1 MTKTLQTVDLLPTL
15 ANLFGLPV
23 PDTMGRDA
31 FDPSYE
37 GYAIF
42 PDGGWLTDQAYAE
55 NGKIIWNDGM
65 TEEEVAQMHTFARR
79 FQLLNDAILDT
90 DYYAQAGA

>member
-15 ANLFGLPV
+15 ANLFGLEV

-31 FDPSYE
+31 FDPAYE

-42 PDGGWLTDQAYAE
+42 PNDGWLTDEAYTE
-55 NGKIIWNDGM
+55 NGQIVWNNGM
-65 TEEEVAQMHTFARR
+65 TDAEVSEMNAFARC
-79 FQLLNDAILDT
+79 FQQVNDAILDT
-90 DYYAQAGA
+90 DYYAQAKE